1 MVHDHAIIDTQAAC
15 ALLIPGIQARVVELD
30 PVAMAV
36 G

>member
-1 MVHDHAIIDTQAAC
+1 MVHDHAIFDTQAAC
-15 ALLIPGIQARVVELD
+15 ALLVPGVQASIVELD